1 MIKPLCGFSTVSSNL
16 WFILSS
22 SHSLKGEYQ
31 FSTKAQKEFIM
42 ILFSFLEECDNDV
55 NFLSSSQAFFSP
67 FPSAINL
74 QCD

>member
-1 MIKPLCGFSTVSSNL
+1 MIKPLCGFSTFSSDL

-22 SHSLKGEYQ
+22 SQSLKGGYH

-55 NFLSSSQAFFSP
+55 NFLSSYEAFFSP

-74 QCD
+74 QLD

>member
-1 MIKPLCGFSTVSSNL
+1 MIKSLCDFSKFSSDL

-22 SHSLKGEYQ
+22 SQSLKGEYQ

-42 ILFSFLEECDNDV
+42 ILFPFLEECDNDV
-55 NFLSSSQAFFSP
+55 NFLSSCQAFFSP

-74 QCD
+74 QHD